1 MWVKMEIHKIIIVII
16 VIILLSNINRVKKEY
31 KKKEGLNVEIRE
43 QRKREKEEEE
53 NYNNIRVNKKKLEE
67 LEKEYKN
74 NINKVVY
81 TDEIHGNILEIFKLC
96 EDMDIEIKNTEIE
109 KKKLENGYVEMKLVG
124 NYKSSYEDI
133 KKFIREVMEMDKLAI
148 IKSIKMSTKNRIEKN
163 YVNSDV
169 TIAFITIEGE
179 SRYKENRLEEVED
192 KEYNPFY
199 YGDEDIE

>member
-1 MWVKMEIHKIIIVII
+1 MKIEIYKIVIVII

-31 KKKEGLNVEIRE
+31 EKKEGLSVEIGK

-53 NYNNIRVNKKKLEE
+53 NYNNIRENKKKLDE

-81 TDEIHGNILEIFKLC
+81 TDEIHGNVLEIFKLC
-96 EDMDIEIKNTEIE
+96 EGIDIEIKNTEIE
-109 KKKLENGYVEMKLVG
+109 KKSLENGYVEVKLVG
-124 NYKSSYEDI
+124 NYKGSYDDT
-133 KKFIREVMEMDKLAI
+133 KRFIREVMEMDKLAI

-179 SRYKENRLEEVED
+179 SRYKENRLEEAKD